1 MFTELSLGEAHV
13 TSGADSVST
22 STTEMTITDSSPGKC
37 SVVIS
42 DPD

>member
-1 MFTELSLGEAHV
+1 MFTELSLGVAHV

-22 STTEMTITDSSPGKC
+22 NTTEMTITDGSSGKC